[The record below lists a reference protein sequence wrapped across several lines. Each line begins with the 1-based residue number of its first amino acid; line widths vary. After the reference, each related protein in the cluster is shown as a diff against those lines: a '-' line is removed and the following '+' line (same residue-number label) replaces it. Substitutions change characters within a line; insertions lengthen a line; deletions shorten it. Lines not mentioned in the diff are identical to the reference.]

1 MAISY
6 QEVFEVAQQPGIQ
19 ARVKALMQKAAI
31 AVMNEAGST
40 AGHTQ
45 RVAFAGLVLNGQA
58 SVLQYTIGVL
68 TNSTIMA
75 EADTNGVTGGN
86 SIPDNDLEFAVNSA
100 YSAYAGYAPG

>member
-31 AVMNEAGST
+31 DVMAELAST

-45 RVAFAGLVLNGQA
+45 RVTFAGLILGGQA
-58 SVLQYTIGVL
+58 SIVQYSIGVL

-75 EADTNGVTGGN
+75 EANTNGSSGN
-86 SIPDNDLEFAVNSA
+86 GIPDNDLEFAVNSV
-100 YSAYAGYAPG
+100 YSAFAGYASG